1 MDKKQ
6 RIKLAIGD
14 FIVTAI
20 IVLGSTLVTATIGT
34 TCWNQ
39 LAGTYGWPRAGYFD
53 VLAACWL
60 IYGISFLVRLGF
72 YGAENM

>member
-1 MDKKQ
+1 MNKKQ
-6 RIKLAIGD
+6 LIKLSIGD

-20 IVLGSTLVTATIGT
+20 IVLGSTLVAATIGT

-39 LAGTYGWPRAGYFD
+39 LASTYSWPRAGYFD

-72 YGAENM
+72 YGVENM

>member
-1 MDKKQ
+1 MNKKQ
-6 RIKLAIGD
+6 LIKLSIGD
-14 FIVTAI
+14 FIMTAI

-39 LAGTYGWPRAGYFD
+39 LASTYGWPRAGYFD
-53 VLAACWL
+53 ILAVCWL
-60 IYGISFLVRLGF
+60 IYGASFLIRLGC

>member
-1 MDKKQ
+1 MSKKQ
-6 RIKLAIGD
+6 LIKSIIGD

-20 IVLGSTLVTATIGT
+20 IVLGSTSVTAIIAT

-39 LAGTYGWPRAGYFD
+39 LASTYGWPRAGYFD
-53 VLAACWL
+53 ILAVCWL
-60 IYGISFLVRLGF
+60 IYGASFLIRLGC